1 MYKVNRSTGAIMWTL
16 GGKNSSFRLGP
27 GASFAFQHDVR
38 VRAFG
43 DQFLTM
49 FDDGAGPPYVHSQSR
64 ALKLE
69 LNLKHMTADV
79 VAQHE
84 HSPPLLSS
92 FEGSDEQ
99 LPDRD
104 DFVGWG
110 QQPYFSEYNPQG
122 KLVFDGRFVDDN
134 LSYRAYRFHWSGTP
148 ATPPAVATTPPGP
161 QDDRV
166 RELERR
172 HRRRTPGGSSAASSA
187 TALKPIVTA
196 RKRGFETAITTGA
209 RGYVAVQALGS
220 KNRPLGSRSA
230 VVQVPPPPPKPKPKP
245 KPKPHPPAAK
255 PPPSPRPRRSPAF
268 PLTGSYP
275 GFIGILTR
283 IPAACAGGSDP
294 RPSPFIGT
302 PCHSCSWTG
311 SLVALAYYLA
321 FRLRF
326 TDGLGGANDRYGDLL
341 THTLPWVV
349 AVSLVTLALFGQYQ
363 RLWTFVGQR
372 DYEAVV
378 KGLVVATLVIVGG
391 IAFLHP
397 VTTTVAFQTT
407 PVNLPGSVIA
417 LFFLLALA
425 LLIGARFLVHIVVEG
440 RVHSFRVAK
449 GARDVLII
457 GGGQGGRLVV
467 RELVRNPQL
476 RLRPVGFVD
485 DDPRMQGIKD
495 EHGLKVLGTTAS
507 EDLARILDEV
517 EPDEVVIAIPSAPG
531 TLRARVVTACRERG
545 IQVRTTPTVFE
556 LLQDGSGQLNVMRQ
570 LREVRVEDML
580 GREPVRM
587 EIERVG
593 AYLSGQVVMVTGAG
607 GSIGA
612 ELCRQ
617 ISRVAPRSLVL
628 VDHAEDNL
636 FEILRELEEDR
647 HVRTAVPVL
656 ADCREEERMREVLTE
671 HRPSVV
677 FHAAAYKHVTMME
690 VNPVEAIRN
699 NALATRVVA
708 RIAAEAQVANFVLVS
723 TDKAVKPATVMG
735 ASKALAEWAVEAAAL
750 RYPGTK
756 YATVRFGNVL
766 GSSGSVVPIFRR
778 QIAAGG
784 PVTVT
789 DPRMKRYF
797 MTIPEAVQ
805 LIIRAGSLSEGS
817 GEVFVLEMGEPIA
830 IIDLAETMIRLSGLE
845 PERDIAIEIVGA
857 RPGEKLHEDLFNP
870 YERLQPT
877 PAQKILRAAREPL
890 DPAVGRADL
899 RRDQPARARGR
910 RRRAGAARGQAVELS
925 LRRPRGARDRE
936 RRAGRPASP
945 TPASPDS
952 PRRLPARNMETI
964 PFAVSVHHFISSVG
978 ADAGFAAFIA
988 VALLVLLY
996 FSQAR
1001 ETSNLRRRADEAGQR
1016 VQELEDQLYALS
1028 EQVAALPAEISVRA
1042 ASPRA
1047 AAAYGA
1053 ARRAGARRRRRRRR

>member
-1 MYKVNRSTGAIMWTL
+1 M
-16 GGKNSSFRLGP
+16 
-27 GASFAFQHDVR
+27 
-38 VRAFG
+38 
-43 DQFLTM
+43 
-49 FDDGAGPPYVHSQSR
+49 
-64 ALKLE
+64 
-69 LNLKHMTADV
+69 
-79 VAQHE
+79 
-84 HSPPLLSS
+84 
-92 FEGSDEQ
+92 
-99 LPDRD
+99 
-104 DFVGWG
+104 
-110 QQPYFSEYNPQG
+110 
-122 KLVFDGRFVDDN
+122 
-134 LSYRAYRFHWSGTP
+134 
-148 ATPPAVATTPPGP
+148 
-161 QDDRV
+161 
-166 RELERR
+166 
-172 HRRRTPGGSSAASSA
+172 RRRIRSAAFPVHRHS
-187 TALKPIVTA
+187 
-196 RKRGFETAITTGA
+196 
-209 RGYVAVQALGS
+209 
-220 KNRPLGSRSA
+220 
-230 VVQVPPPPPKPKPKP
+230 VPQ
-245 KPKPHPPAAK
+245 
-255 PPPSPRPRRSPAF
+255 
-268 PLTGSYP
+268 LLVDGV
-275 GFIGILTR
+275 
-283 IPAACAGGSDP
+283 
-294 RPSPFIGT
+294 
-302 PCHSCSWTG
+302 
-311 SLVALAYYLA
+311 LVALAYYLA

-326 TDGLGGANDRYGDLL
+326 TDGLTGANERYGDLL
-341 THTLPWVV
+341 THTIYWVV
-349 AVSLVTLALFGQYQ
+349 PVSLVTLAMFGQYQ

-372 DYEAVV
+372 DYESVV
-378 KGLVVATLVIVGG
+378 KGLIVATLVIVGA

-397 VTTTVAFQTT
+397 VTTTVAFQAT
-407 PVNLPGSVIA
+407 PVNLPSSVIA

-449 GARDVLII
+449 GARDVLIV
-457 GGGQGGRLVV
+457 GGGQGGHLVV

-485 DDPRMQGIKD
+485 DDPRKQGTKD
-495 EHGLKVLGTTAS
+495 AHGLKVLGTTDS
-507 EDLARILDEV
+507 EELARILDEV

-531 TLRARVVTACRERG
+531 TLRARVVTACRARG

-556 LLQDGSGQLNVMRQ
+556 LLQDGSGRLANVTRQ
-570 LREVRVEDML
+570 LRQVRVEDML

-607 GSIGA
+607 GSIGS

-617 ISRVAPRSLVL
+617 IARVAPRGLVL

-647 HVRTAVPVL
+647 HVRTAIPVL

-708 RIAAEAQVANFVLVS
+708 RIAGEAQVGTFVMVS

-750 RYPGTK
+750 RYPATK
-756 YATVRFGNVL
+756 FSTVRFGNVL

-830 IIDLAETMIRLSGLE
+830 IVDLAETMIRLSGLE

-870 YERLQPT
+870 YERPQPT
-877 PAQKILRAAREPL
+877 PAQKIVRAAREPL
-890 DPAVGRADL
+890 DPES
-899 RRDQPARARGR
+899 
-910 RRRAGAARGQAVELS
+910 VE
-925 LRRPRGARDRE
+925 RIFGE
-936 RRAGRPASP
+936 I
-945 TPASPDS
+945 
-952 PRRLPARNMETI
+952 N
-964 PFAVSVHHFISSVG
+964 
-978 ADAGFAAFIA
+978 
-988 VALLVLLY
+988 LLVLEGDASALAQHVRKVSSSR
-996 FSQAR
+996 FSSR
-1001 ETSNLRRRADEAGQR
+1001 DPKPKPR
-1016 VQELEDQLYALS
+1016 
-1028 EQVAALPAEISVRA
+1028 LPRL
-1042 ASPRA
+1042 PT
-1047 AAAYGA
+1047 
-1053 ARRAGARRRRRRRR
+1053 